1 MAESLSWRQSACNAC
16 NPDDVCVRACA
27 WMCVCV
33 HLCGR
38 FNLCTPCNF
47 HTLQWCIIFNFLMQL
62 LKNDIPSINFLRHIY
77 CDSSHL
83 SILQMCSAGTLKGGG
98 GDYIILAVPLPE
110 RHALKWAMLVRQ
122 IQWTKCRERLEIRG
136 RHRSKAV
143 AVSFIITWCD
153 VDWGEHWQ
161 IQKDNPFVCSFPMVK
176 PAWQTRHLTVQGLG
190 ACLYQDSTIKS
201 STCLGCKQS
210 ICSNVW
216 KHGCISKLKGHSII

>member
-1 MAESLSWRQSACNAC
+1 MHHIQFSYAAFKKWHSQHQFSAAHLLWFLSS
-16 NPDDVCVRACA
+16 
-27 WMCVCV
+27 
-33 HLCGR
+33 
-38 FNLCTPCNF
+38 FNLTDVF
-47 HTLQWCIIFNFLMQL
+47 GWHTQ
-62 LKNDIPSINFLRHIY
+62 R
-77 CDSSHL
+77 
-83 SILQMCSAGTLKGGG
+83 GG

-176 PAWQTRHLTVQGLG
+176 PAWQTRQLTVQGLG